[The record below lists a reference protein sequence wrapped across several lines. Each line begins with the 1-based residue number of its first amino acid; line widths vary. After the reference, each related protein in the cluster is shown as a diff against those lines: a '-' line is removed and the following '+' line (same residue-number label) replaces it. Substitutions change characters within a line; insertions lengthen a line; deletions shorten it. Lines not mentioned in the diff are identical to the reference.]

1 MKLLKTD
8 LQEVV
13 IIEPTVFRDDR
24 GWFAE
29 SFNEPRFH
37 EALSQAGLPVPRSF
51 IQDNH
56 SCSQK
61 GVLRGLHYQ
70 LSPHAQGKLV
80 RVVSG
85 AAYDV
90 AVDIRKGSPTFG
102 QWVGVELS
110 AENHKILWIPEGFA
124 HGFVALEDDTHFL
137 YKTTDVYS
145 KEHERSIQWDDPDI
159 GIIWPE
165 GIDFIVSEKD
175 RQADALKNA
184 DLPTLYEAGT
194 TQLIELDVIGDN
206 RGSLIAMEKGGQVP
220 FEIKRVYYIF
230 GTLPDVSRGFH
241 AHKQLRQLA
250 VCVAG
255 KCRMLMDNGISKEEV
270 WLDSPTKGVLINN
283 LIWREMHDFSEDC
296 VLVVFASQEYD
307 EADYIRDYD
316 EFVSV
321 VANHVASKG
330 AH

>member
-24 GWFAE
+24 GWFTE

-37 EALSQAGLPVPRSF
+37 EALSELGLPIPRSF

-56 SCSQK
+56 SCSRK

-90 AVDIRKGSPTFG
+90 AVDIRKGSPTYG
-102 QWVGVELS
+102 KWVGVELS
-110 AENHKILWIPEGFA
+110 AANNRMLWIPEGFA
-124 HGFVALEDDTHFL
+124 HGVIALEENTHFL
-137 YKTTDVYS
+137 YKTTDIYC
-145 KEHERSIQWDDPDI
+145 KELERSIRWDDADI
-159 GIIWPE
+159 GIEWPE
-165 GIDFIVSEKD
+165 GIDLVVSEKD
-175 RQADALKNA
+175 RNAKAFRDA
-184 DLPTLYEAGT
+184 DLQTIYVPGT
-194 TQLIELDVIGDN
+194 TQLLDFEVIGDN
-206 RGSLIAMEKGGQVP
+206 RGSLVSLEKGRQVP

-230 GTLPDVSRGFH
+230 GTLPAVSRGFH

-250 VCVAG
+250 VCVSG
-255 KCRMLMDNGISKEEV
+255 KCRMLMDNGVTKKEV
-270 WLDSPTKGVLINN
+270 WLDSPKKGVLINN

-296 VLVVFASQEYD
+296 VLVVFASHEYD
-307 EADYIRDYD
+307 EADYIRNYE
-316 EFVSV
+316 EFMSV
-321 VANHVASKG
+321 VATNNALSDLS
-330 AH
+330 